1 MRAKPYVTSHAS
13 CGVGTVWHL
22 HRLATSS
29 PQAGVRGYPSSVVL
43 LLDLLPTDFGY
54 TQQFCL
60 HFCLPYQH
68 NSRDTKTRDFD
79 TCTLIQEIARIS
91 SSCFFL
97 SSTLR
102 NSKPRSLVVFQLA
115 YVYDLD
121 TLLLPQSLP
130 VSSHIIAVI
139 FSRSLV
145 SSGHRILCAD
155 ISAQIQYDICNS
167 TEYAINYSCHSS

>member
-1 MRAKPYVTSHAS
+1 MIPATPHAALVRS
-13 CGVGTVWHL
+13 GTCI
-22 HRLATSS
+22 
-29 PQAGVRGYPSSVVL
+29 G
-43 LLDLLPTDFGY
+43 LLPAARKRALDVTHCQLFSFLI
-54 TQQFCL
+54 FCQL
-60 HFCLPYQH
+60 ISDILLYSAILFAFCLPYQH
-68 NSRDTKTRDFD
+68 YSRDTKTRDFD

-91 SSCFFL
+91 SSCFSL

-130 VSSHIIAVI
+130 VSSHIIAVV

-145 SSGHRILCAD
+145 SSVHRILCAD
-155 ISAQIQYDICNS
+155 ISAQIQYDIFNF
-167 TEYAINYSCHSS
+167 TECTINYSCHSS